1 MNTTISTR
9 WIRVYLPF
17 TVPSTLCEINH
28 QLSLWTLNLYPPFSL
43 SLPSLINASSKSHFL
58 NVDGNLS
65 EAAGNEISQNTPQKQ
80 VSGSKWPVVK
90 CLNCHPSHK
99 DTSCPAK
106 VYVTSISSC
115 LTANVRSFCL
125 CLHLPFLNIFPGKVD
140 WKPFNLQIFPAS
152 YSSTCHKLSPG
163 SRLERALS
171 YCALFT
177 QCQLMLWQ

>member
-1 MNTTISTR
+1 MDTPTIYMMLKNMNTVISTM
-9 WIRVYLPF
+9 WIRVYLSF

-28 QLSLWTLNLYPPFSL
+28 QPSLPTLNLCPPFSL
-43 SLPSLINASSKSHFL
+43 PLPSLINASSKSHFL

-90 CLNCHPSHK
+90 CPNCHPSHK

-115 LTANVRSFCL
+115 LTANVLSFCL
-125 CLHLPFLNIFPGKVD
+125 SCCLSFFP
-140 WKPFNLQIFPAS
+140 
-152 YSSTCHKLSPG
+152 
-163 SRLERALS
+163 
-171 YCALFT
+171 
-177 QCQLMLWQ
+177 